1 MTKVKRVSFVW
12 LEMGLQDALPCQCLL
27 LRFPV
32 SIFQLEVTVPHVLL
46 VNPLLLSAWKLP
58 YE

>member
-1 MTKVKRVSFVW
+1 MSFVW